1 MNKYSPILQDLIQA
15 FKNLPGIG
23 IKSAQRIVF
32 YLLQHD
38 HTEKAVFLSETIQK
52 SLETIQ
58 ECHICRMYSEK
69 ETCEICDDSKRDP
82 TILCIVETPTDL
94 IAIENTM
101 QFKGRYFVLMGYLS
115 PIDGIGSDELKIN
128 QLEEIFKQKVINEII
143 LATGTMMAMARLNI
157 PSVFVYGGTIMP
169 GILDERELTVV
180 DVYEAVGQYDAGKIS
195 IEELKKIEDNACP
208 NAGSCGG
215 MFTANTMA
223 SNLSLGT

>member
-38 HTEKAVFLSETIQK
+38 HTEKAVFLSEAIQK

-58 ECHICRMYSEK
+58 ECQICRMYSEK

-82 TILCIVETPTDL
+82 TILC

-115 PIDGIGSDELKIN
+115 PIDGIGSDELKID

-143 LATGTMMAMARLNI
+143 LATGTTVEGEATAAFI
-157 PSVFVYGGTIMP
+157 ASVAETYGIKATRIAYGVPVGGELEYVDSNTLTRAIMNRSV
-169 GILDERELTVV
+169 LE
-180 DVYEAVGQYDAGKIS
+180 
-195 IEELKKIEDNACP
+195 
-208 NAGSCGG
+208 
-215 MFTANTMA
+215 
-223 SNLSLGT
+223 

>member
-38 HTEKAVFLSETIQK
+38 HAEKAIFLSEAIQN
-52 SLETIQ
+52 SLKTIQ
-58 ECHICRMYSEK
+58 ECQICRMYSEK

-143 LATGTMMAMARLNI
+143 LATGTTVEGEATAAFI
-157 PSVFVYGGTIMP
+157 ASVAETYGIKATRIAYGVPVGGELEYVDSNTLTRAIMNRS
-169 GILDERELTVV
+169 ILE
-180 DVYEAVGQYDAGKIS
+180 
-195 IEELKKIEDNACP
+195 
-208 NAGSCGG
+208 
-215 MFTANTMA
+215 
-223 SNLSLGT
+223 

>member
-1 MNKYSPILQDLIQA
+1 MNKYSPILQDLILA

-58 ECHICRMYSEK
+58 ECQICRMYSEK

-128 QLEEIFKQKVINEII
+128 QLEKFLNRKSSMRLYWLLVQRLREKQRQP
-143 LATGTMMAMARLNI
+143 LLRLWLKL
-157 PSVFVYGGTIMP
+157 M
-169 GILDERELTVV
+169 
-180 DVYEAVGQYDAGKIS
+180 
-195 IEELKKIEDNACP
+195 ELKLPGLPMVCLLV
-208 NAGSCGG
+208 
-215 MFTANTMA
+215 AN
-223 SNLSLGT
+223 